1 MLNAKDLE
9 LLAKKGISE
18 QQINEQLA
26 CFVKGFPFLD
36 ITASASVEKGI
47 QVVPQEKQAAYME
60 AWDGYLAKNK
70 KILKFVPASGAASRM
85 FKNLYAFLAADYDAP
100 QSAFEKQ
107 FFGEIQKFAF
117 YNALNKACV
126 QNYNRD
132 IPALLALGQ
141 YKAIVSTLLDAKGLN
156 YGQLPKGLLLFHS
169 YPQTARTA
177 MEEHLAEGAM
187 YAPILRILPSS
198 TIFVSI
204 KFCSLSVYSFIFPAF
219 ATLCPFR

>member
-70 KILKFVPASGAASRM
+70 KILK
-85 FKNLYAFLAADYDAP
+85 LY
-100 QSAFEKQ
+100 
-107 FFGEIQKFAF
+107 
-117 YNALNKACV
+117 
-126 QNYNRD
+126 
-132 IPALLALGQ
+132 LLEQ
-141 YKAIVSTLLDAKGLN
+141 QED
-156 YGQLPKGLLLFHS
+156 
-169 YPQTARTA
+169 
-177 MEEHLAEGAM
+177 
-187 YAPILRILPSS
+187 
-198 TIFVSI
+198 
-204 KFCSLSVYSFIFPAF
+204 
-219 ATLCPFR
+219 

>member
-85 FKNLYAFLAADYDAP
+85 FKNLYAFLAADYDVP

-132 IPALLALGQ
+132 IPALLALDSDGGTSGGRRYVRQ
-141 YKAIVSTLLDAKGLN
+141 EQCWRSEH
-156 YGQLPKGLLLFHS
+156 PFHRLAGT
-169 YPQTARTA
+169 PGAVRTA
-177 MEEHLAEGAM
+177 GQGQNGDLRRE
-187 YAPILRILPSS
+187 ILREI
-198 TIFVSI
+198 
-204 KFCSLSVYSFIFPAF
+204 
-219 ATLCPFR
+219 